1 MSTTFTSARDMDSCK
16 NFCDQV
22 IFKNKKA
29 QATLEYMTLKIG
41 LEPNSS
47 AEICSEFWISFLSV
61 MAGSFQSKEVDD
73 LKGDYP
79 WGCWQLGD
87 TTAME
92 NTPTLWEGSVSR
104 YDNGAYQVHSYNV
117 PLVPTDPPTSNL
129 GDNFDEKGRI
139 VWDLLIA
146 KQQGRDVLVGAV
158 TVGEID
164 AVCMV
169 PHLPNFATNNDGS
182 MLLAEWSLDPK
193 KGLSQWQRRPDPKR
207 IKSISN
213 FMDSSE
219 DNLIINSIMLYIPEG
234 APGVELQKNGK
245 FVRVIIDPKEFLVPN
260 GDQLTDVSLNK
271 EGEGKDEIIKFTD
284 HRPIWIVDGQHR
296 TRGMALSNRGTRLD
310 VPVVITHGAGEDTIK
325 LEEVAK
331 IFTEIN
337 TLANP
342 LDNKQQH
349 YLSHK
354 FSIVA
359 AQKEKTYGL
368 PEDALNEK
376 DRQDRLAN
384 IRMYKLASLL
394 TMNKGGPFE
403 NGVQLVKGTGS
414 AIMSRITLEEF
425 TKQMRP
431 LFISGIYSD
440 PSLTIEEIH
449 EDFSAYL
456 SAWSSTANHHTG
468 TWSHMPNKLRWQP
481 NRSNSSELEASQ
493 PIVWIIF
500 KTFPFI
506 RNVAN
511 TRGMELNEDTYT
523 EILAPVRGIDWY
535 SPVLGK
541 RFYKQYRAA
550 SEYMSIW
557 IKQAI
562 MNDEIRTSKQVR
574 SVKIDEV
581 HHGTALYAKPSEPV
595 ITSNSGATGTSITL
609 TWRHGNIFKKPDECY
624 IQIGQSIST
633 RYILEDVEFIF
644 LIPDGLS
651 EEPSV
656 ATYTM
661 NIENSL
667 LENDDWE
674 IIVSLQGLKPTRD
687 LTITPNS
694 LGELS
699 ND

>member
-1 MSTTFTSARDMDSCK
+1 MSNTFTSAKDMDSCK
-16 NFCDQV
+16 NYCDEI
-22 IFKNKKA
+22 IFRNKKA
-29 QATLEYMTLKIG
+29 NATIEYLTFKIS
-41 LEPNSS
+41 LEPNSP
-47 AEICSEFWISFLSV
+47 AEVCSEFWLSFLDVIARSYHN
-61 MAGSFQSKEVDD
+61 KDVDD
-73 LKGDYP
+73 LKNDYP
-79 WGCWQLGD
+79 WGCWQLGE
-87 TTAME
+87 TGAME
-92 NTPTLWEGSVSR
+92 ETPTLWNGSVSR
-104 YDNGAYQVHSYNV
+104 HDNGAYQIHTYDV

-129 GDNFDEKGRI
+129 GDNFDEEGRI
-139 VWDLLIA
+139 VWELLVA

-169 PHLPNFATNNDGS
+169 PHLPNFASNNDGS
-182 MLLAEWSLDPK
+182 MLLAEWSLDSQM
-193 KGLSQWQRRPDPKR
+193 GLSQWQRRPDPKR

-213 FMDSSE
+213 FMDSS
-219 DNLIINSIMLYIPEG
+219 DNNLIINSIMLYVPKD

-245 FVRVIIDPKEFLVPN
+245 FVKIIIDPKKFLAPI
-260 GDQLTDVSLNK
+260 GDKLTDVTSHK
-271 EGEGKDEIIKFTD
+271 EENGTKDGLTKFND

-296 TRGMALSNRGTRLD
+296 TRGMALSNRGARLD
-310 VPVVITHGAGEDTIK
+310 VPVIITHGAGEDTIE

-359 AQKEKTYGL
+359 SEKDKTYGL

-376 DRQDRLAN
+376 DRQNRLAN

-403 NGVQLVKGTGS
+403 NGVQLVKGQGS
-414 AIMSRITLEEF
+414 AMMTRITLEEF

-431 LFISGIYSD
+431 LFIDGIYSD
-440 PSLTIEEIH
+440 PALSIDEIH

-456 SAWSSTANHHTG
+456 SAWSNTANYHQWTYL
-468 TWSHMPNKLRWQP
+468 PNKLRWQP

-500 KTFPFI
+500 KTFTFI

-511 TRGMELNEDTYT
+511 ARNKELNERTYT
-523 EILAPVRGIDWY
+523 EILSPIRGIDWY
-535 SPVLGK
+535 SRQIQN
-541 RFYKQYRAA
+541 RFYKQYRPA

-562 MNDEIRTSKQVR
+562 INGDIRTEKEVR
-574 SVKIDEV
+574 STQSRDV
-581 HHGTALYAKPSEPV
+581 HHGTALYAKPSEPI
-595 ITSNSGATGTSITL
+595 ITSNRGALSTSIIL
-609 TWRHGNIFKKPDECY
+609 TWRHGNVYKKPDECH
-624 IQIGQSIST
+624 IHIDKTTSN
-633 RYILEDVEFIF
+633 RFPLDDVEFSF
-644 LIPDGLS
+644 LIPDGFDN
-651 EEPSV
+651 EPSV
-656 ATYTM
+656 ATYTI
-661 NIENSL
+661 NVENSQL
-667 LENDDWE
+667 ANEDWE
-674 IIVSLQGLKPTRD
+674 IIVNTQCIKATREII
-687 LTITPNS
+687 ITPSS
-694 LGELS
+694 LGALS